1 MHYHFFS
8 LINLFRII
16 SLSSFFVAL
25 FAVST
30 ISHAQTNKDYFL
42 YGDFIYKNNIKTVL
56 FNQKG
61 FDLSDPLIR
70 MNSGDRL
77 ILRFDD
83 LDADYKNYYYTI
95 IHCDAHWEP
104 SDLQQYEY
112 IEGFYEEQIRDY
124 RRSVNTRVPYTHYY
138 MEFPGPNLRPS
149 KSGNYIL
156 KVYINGDPE
165 NVAFTRRFS
174 VIGQHVTIDGSVT
187 QANLVRYRDRKQQVT
202 FSINTGSYN
211 ISNPYRDLKVVI
223 RQNGRWDNAI
233 KNLEPRTIMG
243 NTLVYD
249 FEDKTLFE
257 GGNEFRHLDIRSLR
271 YLSGDIAEIRSSRR
285 FWDVYLL
292 PDKLRAYDRYYSEE
306 DLNGRF
312 QILTQD
318 ARNDMTESDYAWVHF
333 HLPMDTPLAEGHVY
347 VMGALTDW
355 HFSEE
360 NKMNY
365 NYGEN
370 AYELSLLLKQGYYNY
385 LYAYMPE
392 DTDAADVP
400 FLEGS
405 HSQTENDYTI
415 YVYHRRPG
423 DLYDQLIGI
432 SHMNPTVPR

>member
-8 LINLFRII
+8 LINPFRIV
-16 SLSSFFVAL
+16 SLVFLLTAL
-25 FAVST
+25 ITGVHGST
-30 ISHAQTNKDYFL
+30 AETNTDYFL
-42 YGDFIYKNNIKTVL
+42 RGDFIHKNNIKTVL

-61 FDLSDPLIR
+61 FDLSDPLMR
-70 MNSGDRL
+70 LNSGDRL

-95 IHCDAHWEP
+95 IHCNADWEP
-104 SDLQQYEY
+104 SELRQHEY
-112 IEGFYEEQIRDY
+112 IEGFYEDQIRDY

-138 MEFPGPNLRPS
+138 LEFPGPNLRPS

-156 KVYINGDPE
+156 KVYLDGDPA
-165 NVAFTRRFS
+165 NIVFTRRFS
-174 VIGQHVTIDGSVT
+174 VFEQRVTIDGSVT
-187 QANLVRYRDRKQQVT
+187 QANLVRYRDRKQQVA
-202 FSINTGSYN
+202 FNINTGSYS
-211 ISNPYRDLKVVI
+211 ISNPFRDLSVVI

-233 KNLEPRTIMG
+233 TGLDPRTILG
-243 NTLVYD
+243 NVLVYD
-249 FEDKTLFE
+249 YEDKTLFE
-257 GGNEFRHLDIRSLR
+257 GGNEFRHLDLRSLR
-271 YLSGDIAEIRSSRR
+271 YLSGDIADIRSSRR

-292 PDKLRAYDRYYSEE
+292 PDKLRTYDRYYSEE

-318 ARNDMTESDYAWVHF
+318 ARNAMTESDYAWVHF
-333 HLPMDTPLAEGHVY
+333 HLPMDTPLAEGHIY

-355 HFSEE
+355 HFSDD
-360 NKMNY
+360 NRMNY

-392 DTDAADVP
+392 DTRQADVP
-400 FLEGS
+400 FIEGS
-405 HSQTENDYTI
+405 HSYTENDYTI

-423 DLYDQLIGI
+423 DLYDRLIGI
-432 SHMNPTVPR
+432 SHLNPTVPR